1 MKKRKAGDVVFAAM
15 TIQRAFKKY
24 KQRKLKRQIEEGLPD
39 LNAKDVQEATIK
51 IQSSFRGFQARKK
64 VEKKKRRAGEVVFA
78 AMTIQRAF
86 KRYKAKKQKQAENDL
101 PDLNDSEVKDAAI
114 KIQSAYRG
122 FQTRRVVKKKVVTS
136 SSDSSESEE
145 EYDKKRRVSSD
156 SSETESE
163 DEIKKPPRPS
173 VMRRPPKAKPLKTKR
188 IPDSSATESATA
200 TDTDV
205 DEGRNRRQK
214 VTQRKRV
221 PDSSATESQ
230 SEQGE
235 SLPDLDDSDVEDAAL
250 KIQSAFRGFQARK
263 NVDTIKKG
271 QKMGDVLH
279 SAMVIQRSFRRYK
292 KKKQERKKA
301 AILLQQ
307 EKLAKESRR
316 ISAKVNP
323 HLLFYPFTNSNQST
337 KYSVSFGCFFYLKSF
352 YLRYLNHQDLKWPK
366 LLIQPLLFK
375 KPSEFIRKRN
385 WKED

>member
-1 MKKRKAGDVVFAAM
+1 MKQAKEDLPDLEAADVAAAALKIQSAYKGFKTRKMVKTHKEV
-15 TIQRAFKKY
+15 
-24 KQRKLKRQIEEGLPD
+24 LPD
-39 LNAKDVQEATIK
+39 LNCAQVADATIK
-51 IQSSFRGFQARKK
+51 IQSAYRGFQARKSL
-64 VEKKKRRAGEVVFA
+64 KKR
-78 AMTIQRAF
+78 Q
-86 KRYKAKKQKQAENDL
+86 DSL
-101 PDLNDSEVKDAAI
+101 PDLKAKDVVAATI

-145 EYDKKRRVSSD
+145 GYDKKRRVSSD

-173 VMRRPPKAKPLKTKR
+173 AMRRPQKAKPLKTKR

-205 DEGRNRRQK
+205 DEGRNRKQK
-214 VTQRKRV
+214 VFQRKRV

-263 NVDTIKKG
+263 NVDTIKKSP
-271 QKMGDVLH
+271 KMGEVLH

-301 AILLQQ
+301 AMLFQQ
-307 EKLAKESRR
+307 EKLAKESRK
-316 ISAKVNP
+316 ISAKVILN
-323 HLLFYPFTNSNQST
+323 LF
-337 KYSVSFGCFFYLKSF
+337 
-352 YLRYLNHQDLKWPK
+352 
-366 LLIQPLLFK
+366 
-375 KPSEFIRKRN
+375 
-385 WKED
+385 